1 MNANN
6 LAQLHKYEPPKWASS
21 LKNIPKYFLKLAQ
34 RNTPI
39 HPWNIPNAPKEFS
52 ISIKRDDLTGCALSG
67 NKVRKLEF
75 VLADALEKKC
85 DTVITCGGL
94 SSNHCR
100 TTAVAAK
107 QLGLN
112 CYLLLRSSDQK
123 TVNVGCKGNIL
134 LSRMAGSNIIL
145 VPELKYK
152 AGLQPMMEKMA
163 EKLRQQGSVP
173 YLIEV
178 GGSSYT
184 GSFGYLTAFQ
194 EMMDQNVLEDFDD
207 IVMTAASG
215 GSAAGISIANYLTG
229 SKLKC
234 HAVNVSD
241 DDACVYSKINE
252 ELQAA
257 GLSVQAEEIIDVIG
271 GHHLPGYER
280 PSQEDLEYILEISSS
295 TGVLIDPVY
304 NIKTVRGML
313 AEMTNNPK
321 RFQGNRILYIH
332 TGGCFGLFDGGVESL
347 LTSSRGTQC
356 INEILCWRDINDPLP
371 I

>member
-1 MNANN
+1 MNRNN
-6 LAQLHKYEPPKWASS
+6 RAQLHKYEPPNWASS
-21 LKNIPKYFLKLAQ
+21 LKSIPKYSIKLAQ

-39 HPWNIPNAPKEFS
+39 HSWNLPDAPKEFS
-52 ISIKRDDLTGCALSG
+52 IFIKRDDLTGCALSG

-75 VLADALEKKC
+75 VLADALDKKC

-94 SSNHCR
+94 PSNHCR

-112 CYLLLRSSDQK
+112 CYLLLRSSNQE
-123 TVNVGCKGNIL
+123 TVNVGYKGNRL

-152 AGLQPMMEKMA
+152 SGLKPMMEKMA
-163 EKLRQQGSVP
+163 EKLRQQGSAP
-173 YLIEV
+173 YLVEV

-184 GSFGYLTAFQ
+184 GLFGYLTAFQ
-194 EMMDQNVLEDFDD
+194 EMMDQNLLVDFDD
-207 IVMTAASG
+207 IVLTVGSG
-215 GSAAGISIANYLTG
+215 GTAAGIAIANYLTG

-234 HAVNVSD
+234 HAVNVYD
-241 DDACVYSKINE
+241 DDAYVYSKINE

-257 GLSVQAEEIIDVIG
+257 GLPVQAEDIIDVIG
-271 GHHLPGYER
+271 GHHLPGYGR
-280 PSQEDLEYILEISSS
+280 PTQEDLEYVLEISSS
-295 TGVLIDPVY
+295 TGVFIDPVY
-304 NIKTVRGML
+304 NIKAVRGML
-313 AEMTNNPK
+313 AEMNNNPE

-332 TGGCFGLFDGGVESL
+332 TGGCFGLFDGKIDSV
-347 LTSSRGTQC
+347 LTSSRCTQY
-356 INEILCWRDINDPLP
+356 NSEILCWRDINDPLP

>member
-1 MNANN
+1 METAD
-6 LAQLHKYEPPKWASS
+6 QLQ
-21 LKNIPKYFLKLAQ
+21 NTIPNELTELAQ

-39 HPWNIPNAPKEFS
+39 HSWNLPNAPKEFS
-52 ISIKRDDLTGCALSG
+52 ISIKRDDLTGCTLSG

-75 VLADALEKKC
+75 TLADALDKKC
-85 DTVITCGGL
+85 DTVITCGRL

-107 QLGLN
+107 QLGFN
-112 CYLLLRSSDQK
+112 SYLLLRSSDQK
-123 TVNVGCKGNIL
+123 TVAVGCKGNL
-134 LSRMAGSNIIL
+134 LISRMAGSNIIL

-152 AGLQPMMEKMA
+152 SGLKPMMEKIA
-163 EKLRQQGSVP
+163 EKLSKQGLAP

-184 GSFGYLTAFQ
+184 GLFGYLTAFQ
-194 EMMDQNVLEDFDD
+194 EMMDQNLLEDFDD

-215 GSAAGISIANYLTG
+215 GTAAGIAIANYLTG

-241 DDACVYSKINE
+241 NDANVYSKINE
-252 ELQAA
+252 ELMAA
-257 GLSVQAEEIIDVIG
+257 GLLVEAEDIIDVIG

-295 TGVLIDPVY
+295 TGVLLDPVY

-321 RFQGNRILYIH
+321 RFKGNRILFIH
-332 TGGCFGLFDGGVESL
+332 TGGCFGLFDGRIDSL
-347 LTSSRGTQC
+347 LTSSRGTEC
-356 INEILCWRDINDPLP
+356 NNNILCWRDIDDPLP